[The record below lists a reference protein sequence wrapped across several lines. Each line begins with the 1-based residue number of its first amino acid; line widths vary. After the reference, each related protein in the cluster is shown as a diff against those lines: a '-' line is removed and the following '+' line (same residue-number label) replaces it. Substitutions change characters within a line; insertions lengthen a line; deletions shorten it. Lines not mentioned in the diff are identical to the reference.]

1 MNNSKKEKNLE
12 EVFVQLKRAEV
23 QKKILLRDIFKEYE
37 NYFYIVRNSLKTAVE
52 KGIFNIYSDL
62 SINDKALN
70 TEEFNNFLDKNISLF
85 IHSKLPLITIEQL
98 RLEDISDSQKNF
110 ANDGILK
117 ELAEFKD
124 YHIVNFDYEN
134 ENELIANESF
144 EFNFNTNQNT
154 YKYYESLSE
163 DKLTSVNLDN
173 ISRNNSFSK
182 QITLK
187 KVENEKHIVNS
198 VLELIE
204 ETNDNKLNDYEKI
217 NHQVSQFY
225 ISSDNLDSFETLNN
239 SFNNFLLNLSYEIN
253 SQLFKMNL
261 IKKIISEETFKCLS
275 DNYYIVKHP
284 YPFIISYDLIPNK
297 ASRNNKF
304 SDIYLLNISNVELE
318 FYNIDLSICRN
329 NINELKNRFKLLNK
343 KYRYWKHK
351 EISINNLN

>member
-1 MNNSKKEKNLE
+1 M
-12 EVFVQLKRAEV
+12 QLKRAEV
-23 QKKILLRDIFKEYE
+23 QKKVLLRDIFKQYE
-37 NYFYIVRNSLKTAVE
+37 NYFYMVRKSLHIAVE
-52 KGIFNIYSDL
+52 KGIIKIFSDL

-70 TEEFNNFLDKNISLF
+70 IEEFNNFLDKNISLF

-98 RLEDISDSQKNF
+98 RLEDISDSQKKF
-110 ANDGILK
+110 ANNGILK
-117 ELAEFKD
+117 ELAELKD

-134 ENELIANESF
+134 ENENENENELIANESF
-144 EFNFNTNQNT
+144 EFNYNTNQNT
-154 YKYYESLSE
+154 YKDYESLSE

-173 ISRNNSFSK
+173 ISRHNSFSK
-182 QITLK
+182 QIRLK
-187 KVENEKHIVNS
+187 KVENEKHIVDS

-217 NHQVSQFY
+217 NHQVSDFY
-225 ISSDNLDSFETLNN
+225 ISSDNLDFFETLNN
-239 SFNNFLLNLSYEIN
+239 SFSNFLLNLSYEIN
-253 SQLFKMNL
+253 SELFKINL

-275 DNYYIVKHP
+275 DNYHIVKHP

-297 ASRNNKF
+297 VSRNNKF

-318 FYNIDLSICRN
+318 FYNLDLSICRN
-329 NINELKNRFKLLNK
+329 NINELKNRFRLLNK